1 MLNLRKGVII
11 LLLSVLLFLLGGLM
25 SISPAHAIT
34 IDFQWTGT
42 TGYLAK
48 GSFSYDEI
56 TPPKIISEKG
66 IGKTNILQS
75 LAVTFYTPSGEL
87 ISRYE
92 DIVNGVAKGHYF
104 EFNFDTETQ
113 QIVGFIDIGG
123 EVAGETYLKG
133 MVNDNLSL
141 FSIDDSGLEK
151 ILDDNCGTFV
161 VANQSSNA

>member
-1 MLNLRKGVII
+1 MT
-11 LLLSVLLFLLGGLM
+11 
-25 SISPAHAIT
+25 A
-34 IDFQWTGT
+34 
-42 TGYLAK
+42 
-48 GSFSYDEI
+48 
-56 TPPKIISEKG
+56 PKVISEKG

-87 ISRYE
+87 ISHYE

-133 MVNDNLSL
+133 TINDNLSL
-141 FSIDDSGLEK
+141 FSIDNSGLET
-151 ILDDNCGTFV
+151 ILDDNSSSFT
-161 VANQSSNA
+161 VASKSSSA

>member
-1 MLNLRKGVII
+1 MLSLKNGVII
-11 LLLSVLLFLLGGLM
+11 VLLSVFIFLLGGLM
-25 SISPAHAIT
+25 PISPAHAIT

-48 GSFSYDEI
+48 GSFSYDEA
-56 TPPKIISEKG
+56 TAPKIISEKG

-92 DIVNGVAKGHYF
+92 DIVNGVAKGNYF
-104 EFNFDTETQ
+104 EFNFDTENQ
-113 QIVGFIDIGG
+113 QIFGFIDIGG
-123 EVAGETYLKG
+123 EVSGETYLKG
-133 MVNDNLSL
+133 TIDDNLSL
-141 FSIDDSGLEK
+141 FAIDNSGLEK
-151 ILDDNCGTFV
+151 ILDNNSGSFA